1 MSASPSPRRST
12 DHVSGATEATPLR
25 VLHLLP
31 GNNGM
36 TGVETFVLQLCAAQQ
51 RDGLVPAICLD
62 LDGREAVGEA
72 GARMGVAV
80 HPYPGWAVGGF
91 APVRKIANAA
101 LRLRRIRRL
110 ATLLRGADVLHIH
123 AVGIAGLEGL
133 LAAKLVR
140 TRSVVV
146 THHATLTY
154 FAPMWSR
161 ESDLTFWLERRVAS
175 WSVMPYTAASEEL
188 IALGIAREQAAVI
201 PFCVDERR
209 FGGRAPS
216 PEAGGP
222 LRLVM
227 AARMCEGKG
236 QLELLDAVALLRER
250 HLGVRL
256 VLVGD
261 GPMRRQVEESVDR
274 LTLREVVEVRGQV
287 RLDEMPRIYGSS
299 HLVVLPSHMPGET
312 FPLCLLEGMAMGLPA
327 VGTRWFGIPDIIADG
342 ETGFVV
348 EPRDPRTLAAAI
360 ERFLSDP
367 GLHAAMGERAAER
380 VRRCFTGAAVSR
392 AYQALYAQ
400 PLPGRTPTDPRRPG
414 DRARCVRSA
423 HPGA

>member
-1 MSASPSPRRST
+1 MSPSPRSSPGV
-12 DHVSGATEATPLR
+12 VSGATDAAPLR

-51 RDGLVPAICLD
+51 RAGMVPAICLD
-62 LDGREAVGEA
+62 LDGREAVREA

-80 HPYPGWAVGGF
+80 HPYKGWVVGGF
-91 APVRKIANAA
+91 ALVRKVAHAA
-101 LRLRRIRRL
+101 LRLQRIRRL
-110 ATLLRGADVLHIH
+110 AALLRDADVLHIH

-133 LAAKLVR
+133 LAAKLAR

-161 ESDLTFWLERRVAS
+161 ESDVTFWLERRLAS

-188 IALGIAREQAAVI
+188 IAQGVARERAAVI

-209 FGGRAPS
+209 FGGRVPS
-216 PEAGGP
+216 PAPGGP

-236 QLELLDAVALLRER
+236 QLELLDAVAQLRAR
-250 HLGVRL
+250 HPGVRL
-256 VLVGD
+256 LLVGD
-261 GPMRRQVEESVDR
+261 GPTRRHVEEAVDR
-274 LTLREVVEVRGQV
+274 LGLREAVEVRGQV
-287 RLDEMPRIYGSS
+287 SLDDMPRIYGSS

-348 EPRDPRTLAAAI
+348 EPRDARALAAAI

-367 GLHAAMGERAAER
+367 TLHGAMGERAAER

-392 AYQALYAQ
+392 AYRALYA
-400 PLPGRTPTDPRRPG
+400 
-414 DRARCVRSA
+414 
-423 HPGA
+423 